1 MFVNLRSWDLKNN
14 QNYANDQ
21 WYDIVPK
28 PVLSKFDILWM
39 TWMLLWKYHYFCK
52 VKVNQKWCYFI
63 SLWSVM
69 TPVALRSALATQVRR
84 TKATT
89 PSRSQTHH
97 GYLHSDARSSKTK
110 MKEAWISMS
119 KIDFQ
124 AIWNKKIKNERK
136 WEI

>member
-1 MFVNLRSWDLKNN
+1 
-14 QNYANDQ
+14 
-21 WYDIVPK
+21 
-28 PVLSKFDILWM
+28 
-39 TWMLLWKYHYFCK
+39 MLLWKYHYFCK
-52 VKVNQKWCYFI
+52 VKVNQKCCYFI

-110 MKEAWISMS
+110 IKGAWGAPKGDPHIWIFMS

-124 AIWNKKIKNERK
+124 AIWNKKKTGK
-136 WEI
+136 WKMTLADSPPLHPYYGILFSIIFLYIFLTLP